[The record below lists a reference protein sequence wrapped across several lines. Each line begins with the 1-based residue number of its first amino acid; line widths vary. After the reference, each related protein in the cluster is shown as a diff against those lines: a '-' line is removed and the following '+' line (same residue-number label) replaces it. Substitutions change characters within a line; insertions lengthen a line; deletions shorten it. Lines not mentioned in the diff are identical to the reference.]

1 MGGNLCLKCTEIRL
15 ATSSR
20 PAGGAYALPRPLNCN
35 RGATSKGRE
44 GRRGK
49 EGRKG
54 RGKGLLIRR
63 TEGRREGTEREGK
76 GISPN
81 VEMSRIKH

>member
-1 MGGNLCLKCTEIRL
+1 MCLKCPEIRL

-20 PAGGAYALPRPLNCN
+20 PAGERMRSPRPLNCN
-35 RGATSKGRE
+35 RGPTSKGRE
-44 GRRGK
+44 DRRGK

-54 RGKGLLIRR
+54 R

>member
-1 MGGNLCLKCTEIRL
+1 MHRN
-15 ATSSR
+15 TSGDQLQTR
-20 PAGGAYALPRPLNCN
+20 WGAYALPRPLNCN
-35 RGATSKGRE
+35 RGPTSKGRE
-44 GRRGK
+44 DRRGM

-54 RGKGLLIRR
+54 RGEGLLIRR
-63 TEGRREGTEREGK
+63 TERRREGTEREGK

>member
-1 MGGNLCLKCTEIRL
+1 MHRNTFGDQLQTRL
-15 ATSSR
+15 GR
-20 PAGGAYALPRPLNCN
+20 AYALPRPLNCN
-35 RGATSKGRE
+35 RGPTSKGRE

-54 RGKGLLIRR
+54 RGEGLLIRR

-81 VEMSRIKH
+81 VSK